1 MMKVEIFKCMISDLE
16 ELQDEI
22 NSYVNEL
29 EEEELECFD
38 IKFNFIS
45 EQNKIRD
52 TYVVA
57 TLLYGKK

>member
-1 MMKVEIFKCMISDLE
+1 MRVEIFKGMISALE

-22 NSYVNEL
+22 NGYVNDL
-29 EEEELECFD
+29 EKDGIECFD

-45 EQNKIRD
+45 EQNKIRE

-57 TLLYGKK
+57 TLLYGEK

>member
-1 MMKVEIFKCMISDLE
+1 MKVEIFKCMISDLE

>member
-1 MMKVEIFKCMISDLE
+1 MISDLE

-22 NSYVNEL
+22 NIYVNEL